1 MNSFNKFILRLDTAE
16 KRICKPEDGLTD
28 NFQSVTQRK
37 KIRNIQE
44 LWNNIKRFSINEF
57 RSQKKREKWG
67 RENIGISDGQ
77 EFYKINEDQAQKLS
91 S

>member
-37 KIRNIQE
+37 RYETSRNC
-44 LWNNIKRFSINEF
+44 
-57 RSQKKREKWG
+57 G
-67 RENIGISDGQ
+67 TISNGL
-77 EFYKINEDQAQKLS
+77 A
-91 S
+91 